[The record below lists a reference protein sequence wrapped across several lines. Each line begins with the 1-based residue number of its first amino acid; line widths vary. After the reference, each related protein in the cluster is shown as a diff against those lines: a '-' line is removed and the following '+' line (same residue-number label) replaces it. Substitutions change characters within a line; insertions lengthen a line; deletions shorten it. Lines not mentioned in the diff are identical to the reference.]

1 MRIKTYYAQ
10 TMAEAL
16 RDIKAELGPDALLL
30 STKEIPS
37 RSDIGGVTFEVV
49 AAVDTRDPANLET
62 GETSAEA
69 EISAPADEA
78 EDLDEA
84 EPELYS
90 KARLRS
96 TPRRPQTDTALILK
110 QSGSTA
116 AALYRELIAAGVHR
130 WLARRMVRRSV
141 RILDDRQRRHRPS
154 LIAALNSVAGNL
166 IAIPEAGQGI
176 PAKRV
181 VAFVGPTGVGKT
193 TTIAKLAA
201 RLTLQLRKKVVLLTL
216 DGYRIGAVDQLRT
229 YASLIGI
236 PFRFVSDFSGLQAA
250 IDEQSQRDY
259 ILIDTAGRGPR
270 DSASMNAL
278 AALAEGFV
286 DMERHLVVSATTR
299 SDDLEKIFEGFAP
312 SRPDHLVFTKVD
324 ETSNFG
330 PVFNELVRTG
340 KPLSY
345 YTDGQRVPEDIHV
358 LPKDRIL
365 DIVLNEV

>member
-16 RDIKAELGPDALLL
+16 RDIKAELGSEALLL
-30 STKEIPS
+30 STKETPS
-37 RSDIGGVTFEVV
+37 RSGVGGATFEVV
-49 AAVDTRDPANLET
+49 AAVDTSDPADLEN
-62 GETSAEA
+62 EEKTSTQA
-69 EISAPADEA
+69 ADARDES
-78 EDLDEA
+78 ED
-84 EPELYS
+84 PEEEVAALYS
-90 KARLRS
+90 PASLRRAPER
-96 TPRRPQTDTALILK
+96 PRRAMARVLE

-116 AALYRELIAAGVHR
+116 AVLYRDLVSAGVHG
-130 WLARRMVRRSV
+130 WLARRLVRQSV
-141 RILDDRQRRHRPS
+141 RLLDGRQRRHRPS
-154 LIAALNSVAGNL
+154 LIAALNSVAGGL
-166 IAIPEAGQGI
+166 IASAAAGHGI

-181 VAFVGPTGVGKT
+181 LAFVGPTGVGKT

-201 RLTLQLRKKVVLLTL
+201 RLSLQLRKKVVLLTL

-236 PFRFVSDFSGLQAA
+236 PFRFVSDVAELQTAVQ
-250 IDEQSQRDY
+250 DQSQRDF

-270 DSASMNAL
+270 DAAAMGALSAL
-278 AALAEGFV
+278 ADGSI
-286 DMERHLVVSATTR
+286 DMERHLVLSATTR
-299 SDDLEKIFEGFAP
+299 SEDLEKIVEGFAP
-312 SRPDHLVFTKVD
+312 SRPDHLVFTKLD

-340 KPLSY
+340 KPISY

-358 LPKDRIL
+358 LPKERIV